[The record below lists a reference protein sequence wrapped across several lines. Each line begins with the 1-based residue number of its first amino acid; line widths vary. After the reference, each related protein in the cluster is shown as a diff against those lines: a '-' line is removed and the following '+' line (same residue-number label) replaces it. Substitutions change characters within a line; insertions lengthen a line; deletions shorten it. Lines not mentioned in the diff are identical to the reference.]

1 MSCQHD
7 HSHRALV
14 CPCPTHA
21 FLRLGMMMAGKQE
34 EPDPDVPPPS
44 YSNATA
50 TEPSRYADGDDSN
63 TRDLFRVVEPGRP
76 LVISGATVLTMASAE
91 PLPNHDVIIVD
102 GVIRAVQP
110 QGQSLPGDAII
121 VDGSGK
127 HLIPGLTDIHQ
138 HPPTAP
144 IQGHMAGLVAPDAS
158 PDELTLPY
166 DVAMFQYLA
175 AGITRIQ
182 VMAGTVEELAM
193 RAAIRAGR
201 YRGPHMRVGMLVDGS
216 PPMQSPVFSLIV
228 NDREGGRK
236 AARHIA
242 EGGYDF
248 IKPYSILNR
257 EAYTG
262 LVEEGLA
269 LGMEIM
275 GHIPRAVGPDE
286 AFAMGQTGVA
296 HVFEYFWNDA
306 DPDRSS
312 AEVRARR
319 VRASAERGVV
329 VQTTLVAA
337 RMLEYDTGWNT
348 EGVSFDDSYDPI
360 LRKVM
365 REDSPFIE
373 WFRSDPFLKAGGK
386 DALGLSVA
394 ACQALVDAGVPIL
407 PGTDCVPSSITGQHS
422 VHDELRMFVDLV
434 GMSPLDTLRAATV
447 ECARYQGEEAVAGTV
462 EVGKR
467 ADLLLLDANPLEDI
481 GATRMIDTVIL
492 GHAILDRASRERG
505 LARLKAAYD
514 AMPVPD

>member
-1 MSCQHD
+1 MTCNHD
-7 HSHRALV
+7 HTARALV
-14 CPCPTHA
+14 CPCPSHA
-21 FLRLGMMMAGKQE
+21 MLRMGMMMAGKQA
-34 EPDPDVPPPS
+34 EPDPNVPPPS
-44 YSNATA
+44 YF
-50 TEPSRYADGDDSN
+50 TEMAAEPTPYAEGDDSR
-63 TRDLFRVVEPGRP
+63 TRDLYRVAETGRP
-76 LVISGATVLTMASAE
+76 VLIAGATVLTMNGDE
-91 PLPNHDVIIVD
+91 VLPGHDVVILD

-110 QGQSLPGDAII
+110 QGQSLPEGAIVVDAR
-121 VDGSGK
+121 GK
-127 HLIPGLTDIHQ
+127 YLIPGLTDIHQ

-144 IQGHMAGLVAPDAS
+144 IQGHMAGAVAPGMS
-158 PDELTLPY
+158 PDLFTLPY
-166 DVAMFQYLA
+166 DLAMFQYLA

-193 RAAIRAGR
+193 RRAIHAGR
-201 YRGPHMRVGMLVDGS
+201 YRGPHMRVGLLVDGS

-236 AARHIA
+236 AARHVA

-269 LGMEIM
+269 LGLEIM
-275 GHIPRAVGPDE
+275 GHIPRAVGPDD

-306 DPDRSS
+306 EPDRSS

-319 VRASAERGVV
+319 VRASAERDAI

-337 RMLEYDTGWNT
+337 RMLEYDTGWKT
-348 EGVSFDDSYDPI
+348 EGVNFDDCYDPI

-365 REDSPFIE
+365 REDSPFIQ
-373 WFRSDPFLKAGGK
+373 WFRTDPFLQPGGK
-386 DALGLSVA
+386 DALALSVA

-422 VHDELRMFVDLV
+422 IHHELQLFVDLV
-434 GMSPLDTLRAATV
+434 GMSPFDTLKAATV
-447 ECARYQGEEAVAGTV
+447 DCARYQGEQAVAGTV
-462 EVGKR
+462 EVEKR
-467 ADLLLLDANPLEDI
+467 ADLLLLDANPLDDI

-492 GHAILDRASRERG
+492 GDAILDRASRERG
-505 LARLKAAYD
+505 LARLKAAYE